1 MLLTPF
7 GFVIRQRT
15 ILNPRTTNCSTKY
28 PSKTIDGTANLIYE
42 IRCWITNW
50 KMPSF
55 VVPGFL
61 YHLDYLLIR
70 SVTIIAA
77 ILFTKFIILW
87 IRKKSTPILMFYKIG
102 EDWSKVAIKK
112 EATRH
117 TTNTRELRLC
127 LWKVDLV
134 EAFSADSPLTLV
146 DICGSSLV
154 WQLDVVNL
162 NGWDAAWCSL
172 VHSNR
177 TRTSRYKVNKNKVIS
192 AQYFTDCLKKNSA
205 RLHSKR
211 SLLETLFSKNRNIWT
226 QGGAEQ
232 WQSNVILN
240 LAPSRITA
248 ICYLL
253 AVHNVTITKFFK
265 TYELRRS
272 SETFSWSLNYLLQHQ
287 FLCKKVP
294 LTPRQYHFIFKQGK
308 RTKRRRFQVIDQQI
322 RRIQEDRLRNVTIKI
337 KKTSEDHN
345 NHNASRK
352 TNTEIKNSTF
362 TPAVRMP
369 CSMHSCLSCFGG
381 KSFKLIS
388 FISVNPDSVIY
399 RIY

>member
-162 NGWDAAWCSL
+162 FRNQ
-172 VHSNR
+172 
-177 TRTSRYKVNKNKVIS
+177 II
-192 AQYFTDCLKKNSA
+192 LK
-205 RLHSKR
+205 
-211 SLLETLFSKNRNIWT
+211 T
-226 QGGAEQ
+226 
-232 WQSNVILN
+232 
-240 LAPSRITA
+240 
-248 ICYLL
+248 
-253 AVHNVTITKFFK
+253 VTIRLRAYNKEEVRWNSMDDFKTRKFQSFGGGQTKF
-265 TYELRRS
+265 
-272 SETFSWSLNYLLQHQ
+272 
-287 FLCKKVP
+287 
-294 LTPRQYHFIFKQGK
+294 PRYIGY
-308 RTKRRRFQVIDQQI
+308 I
-322 RRIQEDRLRNVTIKI
+322 N
-337 KKTSEDHN
+337 
-345 NHNASRK
+345 
-352 TNTEIKNSTF
+352 
-362 TPAVRMP
+362 
-369 CSMHSCLSCFGG
+369 
-381 KSFKLIS
+381 
-388 FISVNPDSVIY
+388 
-399 RIY
+399 